1 MAWMKEEK
9 MSEALGKGSFS
20 VVEVSGQFYAILTGN
35 DGRRV
40 STDGPYPEDWQ
51 AMSMSRLREVD

>member
-1 MAWMKEEK
+1 

-20 VVEVSGQFYAILTGN
+20 VVEVSGRFYAILTDN

-40 STDGPYPEDWQ
+40 STDGPYPEGWQ